1 MTDSKDAPVLEV
13 DSVLKADPIVEADPV
28 SLSEAAVVPVKRKA
42 PRKPSKP
49 DAVLA
54 AAVEKAREG
63 LLEVVPR
70 AQLGEHISVAPDA
83 DRLVTHRFA
92 ARLPGYE
99 GWHWY
104 ATLSRVPRGKDASV
118 CEVGLLPSA
127 DSLLSP
133 EWVPWANRVLP
144 EDADDTLD
152 ATPETNGGK

>member
-1 MTDSKDAPVLEV
+1 MTDSTETSVDTSALGAEPSKVLE
-13 DSVLKADPIVEADPV
+13 P
-28 SLSEAAVVPVKRKA
+28 AAVPVKRRA

-54 AAVEKAREG
+54 DAVEKALEG
-63 LLEVVPR
+63 LREVVPA
-70 AQLGEHISVAPDA
+70 AQLGEHVSVTPEA

-92 ARLPGYE
+92 SRLPGYE
-99 GWHWY
+99 GWQWY

-133 EWVPWANRVLP
+133 EWVPWAARVLP
-144 EDADDTLD
+144 EDAPDTQEP
-152 ATPETNGGK
+152 TPEANGGE